1 MMIRWEHLTE
11 DLEEDSEEA
20 EAEEGLL
27 SEAAEGSEVIVGNIS
42 TGVGE
47 AIEAIV
53 EIILI
58 EVVEAKEETVSI
70 EAEEAIMEVALE
82 TECIL

>member
-11 DLEEDSEEA
+11 YLEEDSEEA
-20 EAEEGLL
+20 EVEVGLL
-27 SEAAEGSEVIVGNIS
+27 SEVVEGSEAIVGNIS